1 MSTELTHPPSDPCFG
16 EGEGE
21 SRCRLSSLH
30 QAHAA
35 AQLLCL
41 QLGEFT
47 RLHRDHDQCGRAVSS
62 LFRMEELTKEMSKR
76 GHETTRLDY
85 GPKVPFG
92 PAQPGVILGPGGDFT
107 QNIELRQSAGRGN

>member
-1 MSTELTHPPSDPCFG
+1 
-16 EGEGE
+16 
-21 SRCRLSSLH
+21 
-30 QAHAA
+30 
-35 AQLLCL
+35 
-41 QLGEFT
+41 
-47 RLHRDHDQCGRAVSS
+47 
-62 LFRMEELTKEMSKR
+62 MEELTKEMSKR